1 LGSPE
6 IALAT
11 EAAWCAA
18 DQGKYFEYQ
27 LILYENYGAAYNQA
41 NLTDLAGQVGLD
53 RDAFAQCLSNG
64 THRADVENARRAAVN
79 RGVSST
85 PTFFI
90 NGRKVEGNRPFEFFQ
105 QAIEQ
110 ELAQ

>member
-1 LGSPE
+1 M
-6 IALAT
+6 
-11 EAAWCAA
+11 CAA

-27 LILYENYGAAYNQA
+27 HALYAEAFGAAYNRTI
-41 NLTDLAGQVGLD
+41 LTDLAGRIELN
-53 RDAFAQCLSNG
+53 RDVFTQCLSDG
-64 THRADVENARRAAVN
+64 THRDTVESARRAAVN

-90 NGRKVEGNRPFEFFQ
+90 NNQKVEGNRPFEFFQ

-110 ELAQ
+110 QLSAQ